1 MPSVHI
7 SGSRIDTNTKQGLHK
22 KKQPVK
28 HAMHAQSSL
37 AHRLEKA
44 EAALTAKKYNPSIST
59 SSDTL
64 PHDSDEAISSIPKP
78 QGEVSRS
85 GKNPNK
91 RGYHLQT
98 AMGMKAH
105 KDLYNKIRVSC
116 ANIS

>member
-7 SGSRIDTNTKQGLHK
+7 SGNRIDTDTKQGLHK

-59 SSDTL
+59 SSDAL
-64 PHDSDEAISSIPKP
+64 PHDSNDAISLIPKL
-78 QGEVSRS
+78 QGEIGRS

-91 RGYHLQT
+91 KGYHLQT
-98 AMGMKAH
+98 AMGMAAH